1 MNENV
6 INNHDGKSS
15 PFGSGYKKIVE
26 GKKIRIFDLDDTLV
40 HTKSKIY
47 VTNKQTGRE
56 FSLTPAQFALYNPK
70 KGDKFDFSDFDK
82 LISPQSIKKYNKVLQ
97 RLVKSGGDRKIVIL
111 TARASIKPVAQY
123 LKSIGIT
130 SGVQMVGLA
139 DGNPMKKKNYIEKMI
154 KAGYDDVFF
163 IDDSPKNIDAVNQ
176 LKRDYP
182 DVIIK
187 TQLAKLS

>member
-6 INNHDGKSS
+6 IDNHDGKSS

-26 GKKIRIFDLDDTLV
+26 GKKLRVLDFDDTIV
-40 HTKSKIY
+40 QTKSKIY
-47 VTNKQTGRE
+47 VTNQQTGKE
-56 FSLTPAQFALYNPK
+56 FSLTPAQFALYNPR

-82 LISPQSIKKYNKVLQ
+82 LISPQGIKKYNKVLQ
-97 RLVKSGGDRKIVIL
+97 RLVKSSGDRKVVIL

-139 DGNPMKKKNYIEKMI
+139 DANPIKKKNYIEKMI
-154 KAGYDDVFF
+154 KGGYDDIFF

-182 DVIIK
+182 EVIIK
-187 TQLAKLS
+187 TQLAKMS